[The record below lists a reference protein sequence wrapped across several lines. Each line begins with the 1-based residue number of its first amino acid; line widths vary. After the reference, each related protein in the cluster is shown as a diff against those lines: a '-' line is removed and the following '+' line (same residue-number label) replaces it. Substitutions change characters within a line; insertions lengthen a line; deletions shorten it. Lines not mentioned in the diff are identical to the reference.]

1 MRWSKIK
8 NIIILL
14 LVLVNAF
21 LLAQVGLR
29 TWRSQQAWRETR
41 ERMVAILERNDVS
54 YLPAEVPGDLEL
66 TGRRVV
72 LSPAGEAEAAALVGP
87 VSGQEALGTRT
98 TYLGDLG
105 AVTFSSSGDVEAVF
119 SPGACPPKADRAAQ
133 GLDLLSSL
141 GVRARLAGQ
150 EEIAGASVF
159 RYVQLWNDVPVPE
172 WSATLV
178 WGQEGLERLSL
189 RRLAGTEELLPAQ
202 DTLDAATALTRLLD
216 ELNRGEGYV
225 CSQISAIYPGYLV
238 SGAGTLTL
246 TPAWFIQ
253 TDTWRFAVDGYTGA
267 VTAAE

>member
-29 TWRSQQAWRETR
+29 TWRSQQARRETR
-41 ERMVAILERNDVS
+41 ERMIAILERNDVAF
-54 YLPAEVPGDLEL
+54 LPAEVPEELGL
-66 TGRRVV
+66 TGRRVT
-72 LSPAGEAEAAALVGP
+72 LSPAGETEAAALMGP
-87 VSGQEALGTRT
+87 VSGQETLGTRT
-98 TYLGDLG
+98 TYLGTLG
-105 AVTFSSSGDVEAVF
+105 AVTVSSSGDVEAVF
-119 SPGACPPKADRAAQ
+119 SPNACPAEADRAAQ
-133 GLDLLSSL
+133 GLELLSAL
-141 GVRARLAGQ
+141 GVQARLVRQ
-150 EEIAGASVF
+150 DDTTGASVF
-159 RYVQLWNDVPVPE
+159 RYVQLWNGVPVPE
-172 WSATLV
+172 WSAVLV
-178 WGQEGLERLSL
+178 WGEEGLDRLTL
-189 RRLAGTEELLPAQ
+189 RRLAGAEELLPAQ

-238 SGAGTLTL
+238 NGTGILTL
-246 TPAWFIQ
+246 TPAWFIE